1 MLDSLCLITSPRTGA
16 NHLMQL
22 GENLAELQSFPELF
36 AAFGDRLEPANAL
49 DMATAAASAAHKRV
63 LVFKLWP
70 DMLPVEL
77 LEHSILDRP
86 GVRLV
91 FVVRRQID
99 AYLSWC
105 KAIEL
110 QQWRGIDTSGLRLTL
125 DIDDFTAWMDM
136 QQRWFDHWRSWLER
150 RYLPSP
156 ILRYETDIDQP
167 PASVLKRFAAAAAQ
181 VGVTLRVPA
190 VLTTTGL
197 ERQDRI
203 RVAADKASNWSE
215 FSKALVQRGLE
226 KRAFGHPV

>member
-49 DMATAAASAAHKRV
+49 DMATAASSAAHKRV

-77 LEHSILDRP
+77 LEHSILDWP

-110 QQWRGIDTSGLRLTL
+110 RQWRGIDTSGLRLTL

-197 ERQDRI
+197 ERQDK
-203 RVAADKASNWSE
+203 VKAAADKASNWSE

-226 KRAFGHPV
+226 KRAFGHPI